1 MSLVFKKDSKGE
13 QQGNYSPASFTSISG
28 NGTEQFTLNDI
39 YKQLEEKKVV
49 RSSQCGSAK

>member
-1 MSLVFKKDSKGE
+1 MSLVFKKDSKE
-13 QQGNYSPASFTSISG
+13 QQGNYRPASFTSISG
-28 NGTEQFTLNDI
+28 NGTEHLTLDVI